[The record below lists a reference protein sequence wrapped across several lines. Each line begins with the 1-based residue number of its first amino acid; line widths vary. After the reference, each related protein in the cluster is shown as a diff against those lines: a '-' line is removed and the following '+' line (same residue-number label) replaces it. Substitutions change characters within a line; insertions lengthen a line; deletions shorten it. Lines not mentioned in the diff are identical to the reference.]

1 MINNDV
7 AQKLQSSRLFLRL
20 LSCLDL
26 NLDGFCLD
34 FPCRFLTCNITMT
47 SQKWGSFWVKLGR
60 FWVDFGLIL
69 GRFWVGFWV
78 AFGSVLGRFLV
89 DFVWILG
96 CCIWLKH
103 TALEHSVH

>member
-1 MINNDV
+1 MGVVLGQI
-7 AQKLQSSRLFLRL
+7 
-20 LSCLDL
+20 
-26 NLDGFCLD
+26 
-34 FPCRFLTCNITMT
+34 
-47 SQKWGSFWVKLGR
+47 GSILGR
-60 FWVDFGLIL
+60 FWVDFGSIL
-69 GRFWVGFWV
+69 GRFWV